1 VGHYKRENEK
11 LRREIEGLRKELEKA
26 SLSLMSERSKESQGL
41 SQRKLNDYRKEDYE
55 QYIKTISEL
64 KQKILVM

>member
-1 VGHYKRENEK
+1 MGHYKRENEK
-11 LRREIEGLRKELEKA
+11 VRREIEGLRKELEKVN
-26 SLSLMSERSKESQGL
+26 LSLMSERGKESQGL

>member
-1 VGHYKRENEK
+1 MGHYKRENEK

-26 SLSLMSERSKESQGL
+26 SLSLMSERSKEAQGL

-55 QYIKTISEL
+55 QYIKEISEL